1 AGHSSSGR
9 PRAPAQCSP
18 DLWIMNAIETV
29 EELEQLLSEPT
40 EPVVE
45 TVRRLQGDIIL
56 LGAGGKIGPSL
67 ARMAR
72 RASDL
77 AGVARRVIGVSR
89 FSNAREEVK
98 LQAHGI
104 VTMRCDLLDESAV
117 AQLPNVPN
125 VIYLAGMKFGSSEDA

>member
-1 AGHSSSGR
+1 
-9 PRAPAQCSP
+9 
-18 DLWIMNAIETV
+18 MNAIETV

-45 TVRRLQGDIIL
+45 TLRRLQGDILL

-89 FSNAREEVK
+89 FSNAREEAK
-98 LQAHGI
+98 LQADGI
-104 VTMRCDLLDESAV
+104 VTMRCDLPRTERPRRASAAHTLTWKV
-117 AQLPNVPN
+117 RPSRSTGTAPAIPMG
-125 VIYLAGMKFGSSEDA
+125 IR